1 MTHSAYKVTETFE
14 QTVAEYTGAKYA
26 VAVDNATN
34 GIFLCLKYLKIKN
47 QEITIPARTFMSVPC
62 TIIQTGNKVK
72 FDHNHSAIKGKKLRG
87 EYQLSPTPAC
97 GS

>member
-34 GIFLCLKYLKIKN
+34 ALFLCLKYLKIKN
-47 QEITIPARTFMSVPC
+47 EEITIPSRTYLSVPC

-72 FDHNHSAIKGKKLRG
+72 FDSNHPSIRG
-87 EYQLSPTPAC
+87 SK
-97 GS
+97 